1 MIKILTNH
9 VVTKIGM
16 AHVDSGTNCQ
26 DASSF
31 NKYKVVAD
39 GCSSGRD
46 SEVGAK
52 LFVHMIQ
59 SESEISLI
67 SINNI
72 FNRLSLIFS
81 DDESLER
88 YMLFTFM
95 IVHEDQDNYYV
106 TYSGD
111 GNIIYQVEDLMDV
124 ITIDDGNNVP
134 PYFAY
139 NFWQDKSQLA
149 QYKDGVELKTRAFSK
164 EIYSNIGVATDGLNH
179 ADANALKEILD
190 VLKTGKE
197 IHLKKIINK
206 YNFQSNM
213 FGDDIS
219 IVF

>member
-52 LFVHMIQ
+52 LFAHMIQ

-72 FNRLSLIFS
+72 FKLCLI
-81 DDESLER
+81 
-88 YMLFTFM
+88 LF
-95 IVHEDQDNYYV
+95 
-106 TYSGD
+106 
-111 GNIIYQVEDLMDV
+111 
-124 ITIDDGNNVP
+124 
-134 PYFAY
+134 
-139 NFWQDKSQLA
+139 
-149 QYKDGVELKTRAFSK
+149 
-164 EIYSNIGVATDGLNH
+164 
-179 ADANALKEILD
+179 
-190 VLKTGKE
+190 
-197 IHLKKIINK
+197 
-206 YNFQSNM
+206 
-213 FGDDIS
+213 
-219 IVF
+219 